1 MSEKI
6 SVVTI
11 LHGEKEFIPLIRHN
25 FKNFLNHENHTNYSQ
40 ELELVV
46 VDDGKENLG
55 EFFSDIE
62 NCIYLHLSEEEIY
75 KFMDQ
80 IEEGYKQPNKTGL
93 KYQRK
98 SKTLPNGF
106 KRDYGCGMSSHDLI
120 FHMNMDCIYNKKS
133 IERKINFMKR
143 VGAECIFCDRT
154 LAYDIYGKELYKV
167 ESPVKIFEST
177 LFHTREFW
185 KRKPFQWSD
194 IQYEGK
200 QFHYNNG
207 IDRKMENY
215 YDTIQLLSIH
225 NLNQYKPVKVTLENM
240 TIDIPELISE
250 INITKHPFTKY
261 IEDLFNENVTLLGI
275 NSEFLVNVSEDNWES
290 HNITDK
296 WKQTKLARM
305 VQNIGS
311 EFNVLL
317 YGSKYP
323 AWDLFNHVPFDVI
336 FLETH
341 KNYEQMQSIIQKC
354 KNHTYLNIN
363 GIFVREGFLENN
375 NN

>member
-6 SVVTI
+6 SVITI
-11 LHGEKEFIPLIRHN
+11 LHGEKEFIPLIKHN
-25 FKNFLNHENHTNYSQ
+25 YKQFCNPENHKNYTQ
-40 ELELVV
+40 ELELVI
-46 VDDGKENLG
+46 VDDGKENLV
-55 EFFSDIE
+55 EFFSDLD
-62 NCIYLHLSEEEIY
+62 NCIYLHLNGEEIS

-80 IEEGYKQPNKTGL
+80 IEEGYKQPNKIGL

-98 SKTLPNGF
+98 CKTLPNGF

-133 IERKINFMKR
+133 IERKISFMKR

-154 LAYDIYGKELYKV
+154 LAYDIYGKELYKT
-167 ESPVKIFEST
+167 ESPVKIYEST

-194 IQYEGK
+194 IQFEGK

-207 IDRKMENY
+207 IDRKMDNY
-215 YDTIQLLSIH
+215 YDTIQLLGIH
-225 NLNQYKPVKVTLENM
+225 NLNQYKPIRVTLENM

-250 INITKHPFTKY
+250 INITKHPFKKY
-261 IEDLFNENVTLLGI
+261 IEDLFDDKVCLLGI
-275 NSEFLVNVSEDNWES
+275 NSEFVDNVKDDNWES
-290 HNITDK
+290 FNITEK
-296 WKQTKLARM
+296 WKQTKL
-305 VQNIGS
+305 VKLIKNKGS

-323 AWDLFNHVPFDVI
+323 AWDLFNHIPFDII

-341 KNYEQMQSIIQKC
+341 KNYDQMQSIIQSC
-354 KNHTYLNIN
+354 KNHKYFMIN
-363 GIFVREGFLENN
+363 GIFIREEFLEN
-375 NN
+375 

>member
-11 LHGEKEFIPLIRHN
+11 LHGEKEFIPLIHHN
-25 FKNFLNHENHTNYSQ
+25 YKQFCDPENHTNYSQ
-40 ELELVV
+40 ELELVI
-46 VDDGKENLG
+46 VDDGKEDLT
-55 EFFSDIE
+55 ESFADLD
-62 NCIYLHLSEEEIY
+62 NCIYLHLNEEEIF

-143 VGAECIFCDRT
+143 VGAECVFCDRT
-154 LAYDIYGKELYKV
+154 LAYDIYGKELYKI
-167 ESPVKIFEST
+167 ESPVKIYEST

-225 NLNQYKPVKVTLENM
+225 NLNQYKPVKITLENM
-240 TIDIPELISE
+240 QIDIPDLISE

-261 IEDLFNENVTLLGI
+261 IEDLFTKDVSLLGI
-275 NSEFLVNVSEDNWES
+275 NSDFLLYISEDNWES

-305 VQNIGS
+305 VKNIGS

-323 AWDLFNHVPFDVI
+323 AWDLFDHVPFDVI

-341 KNYEQMQSIIQKC
+341 KNYDQMQSIIQKC
-354 KNHTYLNIN
+354 KNHTYFNIN
-363 GIFVREGFLENN
+363 GIFIREEFLEK
-375 NN
+375 